1 MTGETI
7 QSTVFFASNSIP
19 LRNPQHSNQKRKF
32 WKGNKHSYTNSYT
45 KNKLSEV
52 GREDFQKWNR
62 SAQKVDFVIA
72 GSIKFEN
79 LIAGSCK
86 TVIHIVIQKSGQNTK
101 KPQQNDFYCG
111 FLVVSPGIEPG
122 TQGFSVLCST
132 NWAMTPVVLFGI
144 AKVGIIFYFANF
156 F

>member
-7 QSTVFFASNSIP
+7 QSTVFLASNSIP
-19 LRNPQHSNQKRKF
+19 SGNPQHSNQKESMERRI
-32 WKGNKHSYTNSYT
+32 KHSYTNSYT

-86 TVIHIVIQKSGQNTK
+86 TVIHIVIQN
-101 KPQQNDFYCG
+101 
-111 FLVVSPGIEPG
+111 
-122 TQGFSVLCST
+122 
-132 NWAMTPVVLFGI
+132 
-144 AKVGIIFYFANF
+144 
-156 F
+156 